1 MNQSPG
7 YGVMTRVGSGV
18 WVRPETSR
26 VASTGLSDG
35 LVLAQVT
42 KATELTP
49 FPSRVSPHWGTLF
62 GGPVCKK
69 QPTHESLQAGP
80 RLKGD
85 PGESQEEGRLT
96 EGGEVDSGPQA

>member
-1 MNQSPG
+1 MQVNQSPG

-18 WVRPETSR
+18 WVRPDTSR
-26 VASTGLSDG
+26 VASLGLGNG

-42 KATELTP
+42 KVTELTP
-49 FPSRVSPHWGTLF
+49 FPSRVSPHWGGTLL

-69 QPTHESLQAGP
+69 HPTHESLQAGP

-96 EGGEVDSGPQA
+96 EGGEG